1 MWCFVLQVLQL
12 SFRGCQTWDYV
23 YPDWVHPTRYTG
35 ISGGQLITVSTLF
48 LWWRHQRKHFP
59 RHWPFVRGIHR
70 SPVNSPHKSEW
81 RGSLMFSL
89 ISAWINGL
97 VNNAEVGDLRRHR
110 AHYDVT
116 LMYTQFRWS
125 DMPWRSC
132 DVAVMKWWNI
142 KIHWYLHVISKQF
155 IMSSPVVKKEQR
167 DAVVCTCYL
176 IKYVL
181 AHKGFWIWI

>member
-1 MWCFVLQVLQL
+1 MELLQPCAKPSICDVLFHRFYSYHFADAKRETMCILTEYIPHGTLESLVDSLSPWVL
-12 SFRGCQTWDYV
+12 SFHDDV
-23 YPDWVHPTRYTG
+23 
-35 ISGGQLITVSTLF
+35 IK
-48 LWWRHQRKHFP
+48 RKHFP

-70 SPVNSPHKSEW
+70 SPVNSPHKSQW

-142 KIHWYLHVISKQF
+142 KIYWYLHVISKQF
-155 IMSSPVVKKEQR
+155 IMSSPVVKKR
-167 DAVVCTCYL
+167 ATWCCGVYL
-176 IKYVL
+176 LSY
-181 AHKGFWIWI
+181 